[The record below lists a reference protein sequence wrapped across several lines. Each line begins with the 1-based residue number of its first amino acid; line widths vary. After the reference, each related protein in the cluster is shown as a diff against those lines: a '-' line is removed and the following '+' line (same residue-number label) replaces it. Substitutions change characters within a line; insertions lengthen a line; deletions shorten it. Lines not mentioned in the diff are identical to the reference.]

1 MMTEVLSAVESVLH
15 LKSMNDS
22 TLCITSAGLFVNPVT
37 TLSLFAIPTAF
48 IKL

>member
-1 MMTEVLSAVESVLH
+1 MTELISAVESVLN
-15 LKSMNDS
+15 LKSMND